1 MKLMKQLAVILLMTF
16 FGELLN
22 HIVPLPIPA
31 AIWGMMLLFIALV
44 TGIVKLDMV
53 ETTADYLTSLMI
65 LIFVPFGASIMV
77 SYTDIKDYLVQIM
90 LIITV
95 SFFVVFFVTGKTS
108 DFIIDMKEKKA
119 GRGLQKGA
127 EEVSHE

>member
-1 MKLMKQLAVILLMTF
+1 MKLMKQLAIILLMTF
-16 FGELLN
+16 LGELLN
-22 HIVPLPIPA
+22 HIIPLPVPA
-31 AIWGMMLLFIALV
+31 AIWGMMLLFLSLC

-77 SYTDIKDYLVQIM
+77 SYADIKDYILQIM
-90 LIITV
+90 AIIIV

-108 DFIIDMKEKKA
+108 DLIIDLKEKKKNNNADMLKEA
-119 GRGLQKGA
+119 GN
-127 EEVSHE
+127 E

>member
-1 MKLMKQLAVILLMTF
+1 MKLMKQLAIILLMTF
-16 FGELLN
+16 LGELLN
-22 HIVPLPIPA
+22 HIIPLPVPA
-31 AIWGMMLLFIALV
+31 AIWGMMLLFLSLC

-77 SYTDIKDYLVQIM
+77 SYADIKDYILQIM
-90 LIITV
+90 AIIVV

-108 DFIIDMKEKKA
+108 DLIIDLKEKKKNNNADMLKEA
-119 GRGLQKGA
+119 GN
-127 EEVSHE
+127 E